1 MMNSKALLKLGTAS
15 LISLGAI
22 TYLVPASFSSES
34 IETNTKIDKSEVI
47 SQQVALSGEF
57 TAAEA
62 PTTGTATIVESN
74 GQTYLEIDSAF
85 STGDTAP
92 DLQVLLD
99 TVEQPPAA
107 YDDADYTRYLNLGGL
122 QSITGEQRY
131 PIPSFVDPSQ
141 FASVVI
147 WCRMANATYGYA
159 PLTND
164 SSASIR

>member
-1 MMNSKALLKLGTAS
+1 MNLKLLLKLGTAS
-15 LISLGAI
+15 LISLGVVTHLSPAI
-22 TYLVPASFSSES
+22 SSEL
-34 IETNTKIDKSEVI
+34 IETNKFEVLMTQRI
-47 SQQVALSGEF
+47 ALKSGEF

-62 PTTGTATIVESN
+62 PTTGTAKIVEIN
-74 GQTYLEIDSAF
+74 GQMYLEIDSAF
-85 STGDTAP
+85 RTGDTAP

-131 PIPSFVDPSQ
+131 PIPNFVDPSQ

-159 PLTND
+159 PLTDD

>member
-1 MMNSKALLKLGTAS
+1 MKLDKFFIFGSTAIAS
-15 LISLGAI
+15 TFVMLAIS
-22 TYLVPASFSSES
+22 
-34 IETNTKIDKSEVI
+34 TNTNASPNRPVSRSSKVI
-47 SQQVALSGEF
+47 IAQVAALSGEF

-62 PTTGTATIVESN
+62 PTTGTANIVEEN

-107 YDDADYTRYLNLGGL
+107 YEDADYTRYLNLGSL

-131 PIPSFVDPSQ
+131 PIPDFVDTSQ

-147 WCRMANATYGYA
+147 WCRMFNATYGYA
-159 PLTND
+159 PLSSD